1 MSKKPMPLKNLPQ
14 YLKSIKETGDTGSA
28 PVVSMGQICETPVAK
43 RSFIY
48 WSQQAIFSMMML
60 IIISLGS
67 FMTYNMY
74 DMVSVKQFTVI
85 MDVENGSSQSITKI
99 VSDIGGEVIT
109 VKQNADSSYEV
120 KVKTRK
126 NKKTFLDWLLSKEGV
141 KKAHLEK

>member
-1 MSKKPMPLKNLPQ
+1 
-14 YLKSIKETGDTGSA
+14 
-28 PVVSMGQICETPVAK
+28 
-43 RSFIY
+43 
-48 WSQQAIFSMMML
+48 MMML